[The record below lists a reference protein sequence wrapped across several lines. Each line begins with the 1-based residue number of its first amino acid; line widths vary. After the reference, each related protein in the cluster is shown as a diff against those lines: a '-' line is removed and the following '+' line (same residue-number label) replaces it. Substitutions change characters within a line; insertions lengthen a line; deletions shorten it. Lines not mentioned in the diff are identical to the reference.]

1 MFNNKKKNKKKYTF
15 IKQFIYIGPIFII
28 IEALFS
34 IYFTVVCTIL
44 NLSNS
49 EIFYDYI
56 YSIKYLK
63 SKTLLYYMYIFYSI
77 TEYLFFVC
85 IFNKNNNIFIK

>member
-1 MFNNKKKNKKKYTF
+1 MFNKKKKNKKKYTF

-56 YSIKYLK
+56 Y
-63 SKTLLYYMYIFYSI
+63 
-77 TEYLFFVC
+77 
-85 IFNKNNNIFIK
+85 